1 MRESVEKTRRIAHP
15 FSEVCAVVITYAA
28 LCLFGVGIYG
38 FWMMHESNNPI
49 YAALLD
55 GSLLGV
61 GALFCFSLILLV
73 TESSQKE
80 DG

>member
-1 MRESVEKTRRIAHP
+1 
-15 FSEVCAVVITYAA
+15 
-28 LCLFGVGIYG
+28 
-38 FWMMHESNNPI
+38 MMHESNNPI

-61 GALFCFSLILLV
+61 GALFCFSLIVLV
-73 TESSQKE
+73 TESSRTQ